1 MSVLLFQNIAVLSS
15 RWNYHGH
22 RDHCDHDDNSDD
34 DDDDDDDDDY
44 DYDGDG
50 DDDGDDGGKAAYFS
64 QTASEPRWVRTMVIM
79 ASMDNMV
86 NMVIMV
92 KEATMVMAG
101 QTAFCFVK

>member
-1 MSVLLFQNIAVLSS
+1 MSVLLFQNLAVLSS
-15 RWNYHGH
+15 RWNYH
-22 RDHCDHDDNSDD
+22 DDSD
-34 DDDDDDDDDY
+34 
-44 DYDGDG
+44 
-50 DDDGDDGGKAAYFS
+50 DDDGDDDDNDDYGGKAAYFS

-86 NMVIMV
+86 IMV